1 MKMSATAGRKAGLV
15 LLGTTLVGGLL
26 ASPPPASATSWNCRV
41 VTAQDVRWFTS
52 STGSATNPPH
62 TLYNGYLFKSFG
74 VSNGR
79 YSAQIVY
86 PYAAAGWVTADS
98 QYVSR
103 VPDSTCNW

>member
-1 MKMSATAGRKAGLV
+1 MRMSVPASRKAGLV
-15 LLGTTLVGGLL
+15 LLGATLVGGLL
-26 ASPPPASATSWNCRV
+26 ATAPPAGAANWNCRI
-41 VTAQDVRWFTS
+41 VTAQDVRWFAS
-52 STGSATNPPH
+52 STGTTTNPPY

-98 QYVSR
+98 QYVSQ
-103 VPDSTCNW
+103 VPDSRCNW

>member
-1 MKMSATAGRKAGLV
+1 MRTSMPTGRKAGLA
-15 LLGTTLVGGLL
+15 LMATTLVGGLV
-26 ASPPPASATSWNCRV
+26 ATAPPAGAASWNCRV
-41 VTAQDVRWFTS
+41 VTAQDVRWFAS
-52 STGSATNPPH
+52 STGSATSPPH

-86 PYAAAGWVTADS
+86 PHAAAGWVTADS

>member
-1 MKMSATAGRKAGLV
+1 MRMSTSTGRKAGLV

-26 ASPPPASATSWNCRV
+26 ATAPSASAANWNCRI
-41 VTAQDVRWFTS
+41 VTAQDVRWFAS
-52 STGSATNPPH
+52 STGSATNPPYN
-62 TLYNGYLFKSFG
+62 LYHNYLFKSFG

-98 QYVSR
+98 QYVSQ
-103 VPDSTCNW
+103 VPDSHCNW

>member
-1 MKMSATAGRKAGLV
+1 MRMSMPIGRKAGLA

-26 ASPPPASATSWNCRV
+26 AAVPPASAANWNCRV
-41 VTAQDVRWFTS
+41 VTAQDVRWFAS
-52 STGSATNPPH
+52 STGTATSPPY
-62 TLYNGYLFKSFG
+62 TLYNGYVFKSFG

-98 QYVSR
+98 QYVAH
-103 VPDSTCNW
+103 VADGYCNW